1 MEERN
6 CKFSNYFR
14 ENLGMEIATFGAGCF
29 WGIEAAFR
37 QVPGVTD
44 AVVGYAGGH
53 TANPTYKD
61 VCTDGTGHAEVVQVT
76 FDPEQL
82 SYEKLLE
89 VFWKIHDPTQLNRQ
103 GPDFGTQYRSAI
115 FFHSPEQEAVARKS
129 KEQAQAS
136 GRFRRPIVTA
146 ITPASTFYR
155 AEEYHQRYLEK
166 RGAASCHF

>member
-1 MEERN
+1 
-6 CKFSNYFR
+6 
-14 ENLGMEIATFGAGCF
+14 MEIATFGAGCF

-136 GRFRRPIVTA
+136 GRFRRPIVTE
-146 ITPASTFYR
+146 ITPASAFYR